1 MAKEVGEASKVPG
14 VQTLKSHSLSKSG
27 QAQGQHLKSSA
38 SLKFAPCLPHP
49 GPVLRDREATC
60 DFHAFVCV
68 AVNCKE
74 VPRGKIT
81 GNILTHLPLKDQ
93 NFAARQGTISWNVT
107 KFKGSP
113 VQVCELFLH
122 NFFSCPTQIRIN
134 SIHSRKSQ
142 SFLPQPQW
150 RRIRNVK

>member
-1 MAKEVGEASKVPG
+1 MANMQPKWILPKGLQHGQRARGSKQGAWGTNSEEPF
-14 VQTLKSHSLSKSG
+14 TLKIRPSSRSAPEIKCLLKIRPLLASPWSSVKG
-27 QAQGQHLKSSA
+27 QG
-38 SLKFAPCLPHP
+38 
-49 GPVLRDREATC
+49 ATC

-122 NFFSCPTQIRIN
+122 NLFSCPTQIRIN
-134 SIHSRKSQ
+134 SIHSRKS
-142 SFLPQPQW
+142 
-150 RRIRNVK
+150 